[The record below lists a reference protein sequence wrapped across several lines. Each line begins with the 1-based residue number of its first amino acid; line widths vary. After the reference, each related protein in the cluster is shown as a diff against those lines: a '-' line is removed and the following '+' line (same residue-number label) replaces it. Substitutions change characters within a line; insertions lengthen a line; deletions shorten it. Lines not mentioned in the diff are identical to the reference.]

1 MQKSPVFISERSLVL
16 DADNYEVAFLPC
28 ECPVACSKLCGR
40 VLLWVVVGTAGR
52 PAFQVPTNKYLQRSP
67 PTVVL
72 TQGPHTPPPPIS
84 RGGPT
89 GNYWSGERPGG
100 DPGDLLPGHSSLVL
114 V

>member
-72 TQGPHTPPPPIS
+72 TQGPHTPPFPGAAPL
-84 RGGPT
+84 GTT
-89 GNYWSGERPGG
+89 GLENDQEETWEICFRVKAP
-100 DPGDLLPGHSSLVL
+100 
-114 V
+114 